1 MQPIFIQLI
10 LSICCV
16 SSVCAIELPTFEGV
30 KSWLT
35 FIKTEEVAVEYQV
48 KPQAKVIINNTVGTT
63 NIEVWNLPQVKIS
76 ALKQARTEDIIK
88 ETAVITHLATQ
99 DNQSVITIETK
110 APEDE
115 KVTVDYTLYVPHGT
129 DMTIA
134 NSIKGSVHIR
144 AHNYQTPSPL
154 GNVQVTTNKG
164 AITLHA
170 DQPITRTLMLKTGK
184 GNVELTIPTTTQ
196 ARLEAHTQRG
206 IISSSIP
213 VTLDAITTTLS
224 EKEWK
229 QLSQHVRG
237 VLGAEAEGFITIDT
251 VSGNIDITK
260 A

>member
-1 MQPIFIQLI
+1 MPRIFVHIVLG
-10 LSICCV
+10 ICCAP
-16 SSVCAIELPTFEGV
+16 SLNAIELPTIEGV

-48 KPQAKVIINNTVGTT
+48 KPQAKVIVNNTVGTT
-63 NIEVWNLPQVKIS
+63 QIEVWNLPQVKIS
-76 ALKQARTEDIIK
+76 ALKQARTEDIVK
-88 ETAVITHLATQ
+88 ETAVVTHLATQ
-99 DNQSVITIETK
+99 DNQSIVTIETK

-115 KVTVDYTLYVPHGT
+115 KVTVDYTIYVPHGT
-129 DMTIA
+129 DITIA
-134 NSIKGSVHIR
+134 HSIKGSVHIR

-164 AITLHA
+164 SITLHA
-170 DQPITRTLMLKTGK
+170 DQPISRTLMLKTGK
-184 GNVELTIPTTTQ
+184 GNVELTIPTTTR

-206 IISSSIP
+206 TISSSIP

-224 EKEWK
+224 DKEWK

-237 VLGAEAEGFITIDT
+237 VLGDESEGFITIDT

-260 A
+260 S